1 VFVPK
6 SITVK
11 LPQAVDIDTFQVDP
25 TATCGDG
32 GSASTGGYTIET
44 STDGGAFQE
53 AASGTFGVADRG
65 HLNEVDLT
73 PGTGDGVQYVRF
85 TIESNQTPDFATNC
99 PLGAYSGCSF
109 TDLTELAVFG
119 SPAAP

>member
-1 VFVPK
+1 M
-6 SITVK
+6 
-11 LPQAVDIDTFQVDP
+11 DIDSFQVDP

-32 GSASTGGYTIET
+32 GSASTGGFTIET
-44 STDGGAFQE
+44 STDGGTFTE

-73 PGTGDGVQYVRF
+73 AGADGVQYVRF

-99 PLGAYSGCSF
+99 PNGAYSGCSF

>member
-1 VFVPK
+1 M
-6 SITVK
+6 
-11 LPQAVDIDTFQVDP
+11 A
-25 TATCGDG
+25 
-32 GSASTGGYTIET
+32 
-44 STDGGAFQE
+44 
-53 AASGTFGVADRG
+53 ADRG

-73 PGTGDGVQYVRF
+73 AGADSVQYVRF